1 MRGNN
6 HNFSTRHDKL
16 VNSRYEVSFTYLYEI
31 YLFSGAV
38 LKLNSSG
45 QEIVAN
51 NEKFLPF
58 SSIIL
63 TKGEFNDSAGNVINL
78 TGIFEINGITRKMNL
93 VGCKIK
99 IFYNYDGVIFPL
111 VTYFVTEFVKNDLD
125 GSLAQSVEQL
135 TFNQLVAGSNPAR
148 PTII

>member
-45 QEIVAN
+45 QEIC
-51 NEKFLPF
+51 
-58 SSIIL
+58 S
-63 TKGEFNDSAGNVINL
+63 
-78 TGIFEINGITRKMNL
+78 
-93 VGCKIK
+93 
-99 IFYNYDGVIFPL
+99 
-111 VTYFVTEFVKNDLD
+111 
-125 GSLAQSVEQL
+125 Q
-135 TFNQLVAGSNPAR
+135 
-148 PTII
+148 

>member
-58 SSIIL
+58 SSSKL
-63 TKGEFNDSAGNVINL
+63 
-78 TGIFEINGITRKMNL
+78 
-93 VGCKIK
+93 
-99 IFYNYDGVIFPL
+99 
-111 VTYFVTEFVKNDLD
+111 
-125 GSLAQSVEQL
+125 
-135 TFNQLVAGSNPAR
+135 
-148 PTII
+148 